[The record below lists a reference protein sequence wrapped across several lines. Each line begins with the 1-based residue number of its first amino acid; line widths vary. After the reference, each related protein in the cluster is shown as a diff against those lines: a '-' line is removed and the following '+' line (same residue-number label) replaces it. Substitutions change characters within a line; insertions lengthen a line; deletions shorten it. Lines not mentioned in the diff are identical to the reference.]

1 MDKLELAWQTY
12 DFYTEMIYD
21 FEIEH
26 DSCLNSFRDFIST
39 DLNPKQIKKVYFKR
53 KINKSFNQLKLLYK
67 KQMNAVSD
75 LIEIHKHYEIN
86 DITIPLER
94 EVRVQLLY
102 ELKNITATLIEKS
115 KAHQK
120 EINEVLR

>member
-12 DFYTEMIYD
+12 DFHTEMIYN
-21 FEIEH
+21 FEMEH
-26 DSCLNSFRDFIST
+26 ESCLNSVKGFISKN
-39 DLNPKQIKKVYFKR
+39 LNPKQVKKIYFKR

-67 KQMNAVSD
+67 KQMDAIAD

-86 DITIPLER
+86 DIAIPLER